1 MMRLRLVMP
10 IMAAMIG
17 FAVPAHA
24 DVDSN
29 DQNFLAA
36 LNKAGITSSSP
47 EQAVTAG
54 KTVCQMMGD
63 GTTNADL
70 VKQLTQQNPGFSVD
84 SAAKFAAIAASAY
97 CPDRLNGGGSANA
110 AP

>member
-1 MMRLRLVMP
+1 
-10 IMAAMIG
+10 MAAMIG
-17 FAVPAHA
+17 SAVPAHA